1 MKVSGHTQLNE
12 ELVVVGRREIEFVMI
27 YVLTQYSSGP
37 NNLLEE
43 CSHQTTLH
51 LGDYDIELPI

>member
-27 YVLTQYSSGP
+27 YVLTQYSRP
-37 NNLLEE
+37 NA
-43 CSHQTTLH
+43 
-51 LGDYDIELPI
+51 I